1 MTHPTHIL
9 PGLLR
14 RTTPG
19 NRLAFRTHAAD
30 PFGLLDELFSPQ
42 LRAQSDGTPA
52 RHMPRMDVVDG
63 DAELRLD
70 VELPGMDEKDVEL
83 TIEDGVLTLR
93 GEKKREREL
102 DEGGRYR
109 LERSYG
115 SFERKLHLPD
125 EVDADAAQATYKQGV
140 LTIVLPKVEPVAK
153 ARRIEV
159 KSA

>member
-115 SFERKLHLPD
+115 SFSRSFRLPVPIVTD
-125 EVDADAAQATYKQGV
+125 KVSADYKNGI
-140 LTIVLPKVEPVAK
+140 LRITLPKAEESRKRAIQIQ
-153 ARRIEV
+153 IEN
-159 KSA
+159 